1 MDIVKEMLEA
11 ETRALESGEIEKK
24 YENLRGDDRNIWY
37 VYNGDSFEKKEISSL
52 ARAFMRQSEINKLH
66 IYPELLEVGTHIYS
80 INEVV
85 GRVRDIDRFVIEKVT
100 RGGQY
105 RLDDG
110 RLFSFVGLVWGGLEI
125 GLTRRVWRARYLLQ
139 EKRRMEDEL
148 AKINNLMSDGRWKR
162 V

>member
-24 YENLRGDDRNIWY
+24 YENLRGDDRSIWY
-37 VYNGDSFEKKEISSL
+37 VYNGDGFEKKEISSL
-52 ARAFMRQSEINKLH
+52 ARAFMRQSELNKLH
-66 IYPELLEVGTHIYS
+66 MYPELLRVGTCVY
-80 INEVV
+80 EVTEIMSRLRDV
-85 GRVRDIDRFVIEKVT
+85 NILTIERVTK
-100 RGGQY
+100 GGQY

-110 RLFSFVGLVWGGLEI
+110 RLFSFVGLVWNGLEI
-125 GLTRRVWRARYLLQ
+125 GLTRRVWRAKYLLQ